1 MSLFTIYFCGEPIE
15 FRSILEDIE
24 PHYQI
29 PNSQC
34 YQFRSIGGGTVLW
47 WPTTGACHV
56 RGKKAIR
63 EAYLKKIKLAI
74 AKRARNS
81 RALLLHPDQ
90 VKPRRLWHPS
100 RIRPYNLN

>member
-1 MSLFTIYFCGEPIE
+1 MSLFTIYFYGDSDE
-15 FRSILEDIE
+15 FINILEEIE

-34 YQFRSIGGGTVLW
+34 YQFRTIEGGTVLW

-56 RGKKAIR
+56 QGRQAVR
-63 EAYLKKIKLAI
+63 EAYLKRLKQAV

-81 RALLLHPDQ
+81 RAPLLHPDQ
-90 VKPRRLWHPS
+90 VKPHDCGTTS
-100 RIRPYNLN
+100 